1 MTWRARY
8 PRRHIACAGVIQRR
22 FLRLALLAFFAGA
35 GGCAS
40 WEGRLDRDFERQVDE
55 RLDRITQ
62 TRLKNR
68 SSRAPLTIEQGM
80 EKQKERRGGTTS
92 APADA
97 PQTLRLSVGAIRE
110 ETLRNNL
117 DLQVVVLEPRIART
131 KVSEERAKFDATISL
146 GASYKKSDLPELD
159 GPTVQLKEQK
169 SALDR
174 AIGAY
179 ELSQQSDGMLDKVF
193 GKAAEK
199 ALLDYLGARDGNLTK
214 VTEVSQRKEDAALGA
229 GISVPLP
236 TGGVASLRQAFDQ
249 NNKLSPVFSDQ
260 SLSGTKLTF
269 SQPLLRNAG
278 VDVNNASIRIAR
290 LGEKATIAQTKLAAI
305 KILAA
310 SEKAYWRVYA
320 ARRQLEV
327 RERLAEL
334 AHQQLE
340 LVERRATEGLSAP
353 IEIVRA
359 EVGVAKQQEN
369 LIVAQTIDRLVQRD
383 LKRIVNIEN
392 VEVNSDTR
400 IIPETDP
407 ELVQYSLDANALADE
422 AVVNRMEM
430 LELELELAA
439 DKVRIDFARNQVL
452 PLITLDFEYGLA
464 ARGGSLGTAWENT
477 WGYDT
482 GTYGMGIR
490 GEIPVTNEAREAQLR
505 RAKLQRTK
513 RLSTRAA
520 RELSIRQEVCD
531 AVDVLN
537 QNWQR
542 ILATRRTVIASDAN
556 YIAEQKQFEQ
566 GKRTMREVFEALGE
580 LGEAQLREIA
590 AVVEYQVSLI
600 DLAFATGTLLG
611 YSDVDVGGIDY
622 AQAAP

>member
-1 MTWRARY
+1 MTRRVMH
-8 PRRHIACAGVIQRR
+8 PRRGVACANVISRGFIR
-22 FLRLALLAFFAGA
+22 GLLLAFVGWA

-40 WEGRLDRDFERQVDE
+40 WEGRLDRDFERQVDK
-55 RLDRITQ
+55 RLDRIAQ
-62 TRLKNR
+62 THLKNR
-68 SSRAPLTIEQGM
+68 SSRAPVTVEQGM
-80 EKQKERRGGTTS
+80 EKLRERRGVTSS

-97 PQTLRLSVGAIRE
+97 PETLSLTVGGVRE

-117 DLQVVVLEPRIART
+117 DLKVVVLEPRIARA
-131 KVSEERAKFDATISL
+131 KVSEERAKFDATISI

-159 GPTVQLKEQK
+159 SPTVQLKEQK

-174 AIGAY
+174 AIGGY
-179 ELSQQSDGMLDKVF
+179 ELLQESDGSLNKF
-193 GKAAEK
+193 LGKSTEK
-199 ALLDYLGARDGNLTK
+199 ALLDYLGGRDGNLTK
-214 VTEVSQRKEDAALGA
+214 VTEVPQRKEDAALGA

-236 TGGVASLRQAFDQ
+236 TGGVASLRQTFDQ
-249 NNKLSPVFSDQ
+249 NNKLSPVISDQ
-260 SLSGTKLTF
+260 SLSGTKLSF

-278 VDVNNASIRIAR
+278 VDVNTASIRIAR

-320 ARRQLEV
+320 ARKQLEV
-327 RERLAEL
+327 RERLARL
-334 AHQQLE
+334 AFQQLE
-340 LVERRATEGLSAP
+340 LVERRATEGLTAP

-369 LIVAQTIDRLVQRD
+369 LIVAQTIDRLAQRE
-383 LKRIVNIEN
+383 LKSIVNIEN
-392 VEVNSDTR
+392 VTVSSATR
-400 IIPETDP
+400 IVPETDP
-407 ELVQYSLDANALADE
+407 VLVQYSLDGDVLANE
-422 AVVNRMEM
+422 AVANRMEM

-439 DKVRIDFARNQVL
+439 DQVRIDFARNQVL
-452 PLITLDFEYGLA
+452 PLITLDFEYGLV

-482 GTYGMGIR
+482 GVYGVGIR

-505 RAKLQRTK
+505 RARLQRVK

-520 RELSIRQEVCD
+520 RELSIRQEVHD

-542 ILATRRTVIASDAN
+542 ILATRQTVIASDAN

-611 YSDVDVGGIDY
+611 YSDVDVAPLDY
-622 AQAAP
+622 